1 MPQAPPTSRVLRRGS
16 FWRAF
21 RKARPASAFSQLLSR
36 LGFRKAKRLNM
47 RTREEVEATLQVA
60 KVNPAELLPVVQCL
74 SFGSEAEAAEC
85 RLLQLEPELCA
96 ELEAGRSL
104 MIRGD
109 REEHAVLCS
118 KDKTYD
124 MKIADTSNTLLFIPG
139 CETPEQL
146 GADKPTSNIVH
157 LQIAGVSKNFWE
169 LRRCRPKLKKL
180 KKLLMENP
188 YEGPDTEQEQTSANK
203 KYTTE
208 DLLDQ
213 VQASEEEIMH
223 QLETLKACQ
232 IEGYWR
238 ILDFDYEMKLLNHVT
253 QLIYTESWSFNKVP
267 LSVCLQELGPLEPE
281 NMIEHILMSYG
292 RKYIDE
298 GDTYFEMNEEKICR
312 AIAQMLLNNAVKF
325 SLSEFQEGL
334 ALADHS
340 SKPETIS
347 LLNIEDLPED
357 NQERFNNLFK
367 IREKWTEADIV
378 PYIQDLCSE
387 KQTTGALLTKYAR
400 SSMQNGIKVYNSR
413 RPIS

>member
-1 MPQAPPTSRVLRRGS
+1 
-16 FWRAF
+16 
-21 RKARPASAFSQLLSR
+21 
-36 LGFRKAKRLNM
+36 
-47 RTREEVEATLQVA
+47 
-60 KVNPAELLPVVQCL
+60 
-74 SFGSEAEAAEC
+74 
-85 RLLQLEPELCA
+85 
-96 ELEAGRSL
+96 

-157 LQIAGVSKNFWE
+157 LQIAGVAKNFWE

-180 KKLLMENP
+180 KKLLMESP
-188 YEGPDTEQEQTSANK
+188 YEGPDTEQEQTSANS
-203 KYTTE
+203 KYATE

-253 QLIYTESWSFNKVP
+253 QLIYTESWSFNRVP

-292 RKYIDE
+292 RKYTDE
-298 GDTYFEMNEEKICR
+298 GDTYFEMKEEKICR
-312 AIAQMLLNNAVKF
+312 GIAQMLLNNAVKF
-325 SLSEFQEGL
+325 SLSEFQEVWQQSVPEGMITGLDQLKGL
-334 ALADHS
+334 ALADYS

-347 LLNIEDLPED
+347 LLNIEDLPEE
-357 NQERFNNLFK
+357 NQERFNTLFK